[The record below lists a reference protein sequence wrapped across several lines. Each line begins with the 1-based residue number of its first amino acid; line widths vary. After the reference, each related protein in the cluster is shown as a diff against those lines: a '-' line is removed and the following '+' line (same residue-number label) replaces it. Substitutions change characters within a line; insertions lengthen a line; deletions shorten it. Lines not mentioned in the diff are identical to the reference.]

1 MSTPKKNRV
10 LVVDDEDALR
20 DLLSAELRRV
30 GYDVTSAG
38 DGIEAIPLIQQ
49 NKFDVVLLDINM
61 PNTGGIEVL
70 KFIQQNSPTTKA
82 IMLTGFADLKHAMES
97 KQFGASD
104 FITKPFSISDVKA
117 TLEKVLNQ

>member
-20 DLLSAELRRV
+20 DLLSAELKRV
-30 GYDVTSAG
+30 GYEVTSAG

-49 NKFDVVLLDINM
+49 YKFDAVLLDISM